1 MPGTQQMAGRS
12 SVGSA
17 GGPGA
22 FITGE
27 AAKVGC
33 GAQVKRVCGADSEE

>member
-1 MPGTQQMAGRS
+1 MAGRS

-22 FITGE
+22 LITGE

-33 GAQVKRVCGADSEE
+33 GAQVKRVCGADSGE